1 MASQLKER
9 ILLTMEES
17 RKHLGKKKLKIFE
30 KMPSFDYV
38 PVISAYETLVSKYG
52 PEPKLPGLEYT
63 PRQLM
68 WLSGASVWC
77 EVRRPASL
85 KQQVIAKQ

>member
-17 RKHLGKKKLKIFE
+17 RKHLGKNLRSVKRCHH
-30 KMPSFDYV
+30 YV
-38 PVISAYETLVSKYG
+38 PDIRAYETLVSKYG

-85 KQQVIAKQ
+85 KQQVIAQQ